1 MSYFQ
6 YGKQSSLSQILSL
19 SHQVM
24 YLFEKEKKRRQL
36 LQNETSL
43 MNAEQFAVSK
53 KSAERRRNK
62 SVRFQGLVVMNVP

>member
-43 MNAEQFAVSK
+43 MTAEQFAVSK

-62 SVRFQGLVVMNVP
+62 SARFQGLVVMNVP